1 MATPR
6 KSNGI
11 QRSRRPKATTPEARE
26 NQLTALA
33 YDLAEQQ
40 MLDGTAPAMITT
52 HFLKLKTAETKL
64 REEKLRK
71 ENLLLEAKAE
81 ALGSMKNSEQLYEKA
96 IQAIRRYQG
105 QGDDD
110 EDLQ

>member
-1 MATPR
+1 M
-6 KSNGI
+6 
-11 QRSRRPKATTPEARE
+11 
-26 NQLTALA
+26 A

-40 MLDGTAPAMITT
+40 LLDGTASAMVIT
-52 HFLKLKTAETKL
+52 HLLKLRTTENKL
-64 REEKLRK
+64 KEEKLRK
-71 ENLLLEAKAE
+71 ENLLLEAKTE

-105 QGDDD
+105 QGDDED

>member
-6 KSNGI
+6 KSNGV

-40 MLDGTAPAMITT
+40 MLDGTAPAMITA

-71 ENLLLEAKAE
+71 ENLLLEAKTE

-105 QGDDD
+105 QGDDY

>member
-1 MATPR
+1 M
-6 KSNGI
+6 
-11 QRSRRPKATTPEARE
+11 
-26 NQLTALA
+26 A

-40 MLDGTAPAMITT
+40 LLDGSASAMVIT
-52 HFLKLKTAETKL
+52 HLLKLRTTENKL
-64 REEKLRK
+64 KEEKLRK
-71 ENLLLEAKAE
+71 ENLLLEAKTE

>member
-11 QRSRRPKATTPEARE
+11 NRSPRAKATTPEARE

-40 MLDGTAPAMITT
+40 MLEGSASAMIVT
-52 HFLKLKTAETKL
+52 HFLKLKTVETKL

-71 ENLLLEAKAE
+71 ENLLLEAKTS
-81 ALGSMKNSEQLYEKA
+81 ALGSMKNSEELYERAIKA
-96 IQAIRRYQG
+96 IRSYQG
-105 QGDDD
+105 QGDED
-110 EDLQ
+110 EDL